1 MKRVCNYIIDRWS
14 EYDDKKHIF
23 TDVLNYGCQS
33 GVVGELIYYTDTVRF
48 YKQYKEEINS
58 LLYDAMDG
66 TGLYAPSELFGDKWD
81 KEDPLAQYDYNQN
94 LLAWFGSVTT
104 LKNSK
109 ITFKEKKT
117 MKTTIT
123 KKEKAIEIMKKMDIY
138 KPYIKGFEERDQV
151 CFFEMFGGF
160 WIDQEP
166 ELHEKMKAIEKEHKC
181 KVYAVT
187 HEYTEFGELY
197 DFLIVTDYPE
207 EWDTL
212 VYSQGNRHTA
222 FAYVWNKDDDWCSEF
237 GSVTVQ
243 SFGGGIKRIA

>member
-1 MKRVCNYIIDRWS
+1 
-14 EYDDKKHIF
+14 
-23 TDVLNYGCQS
+23 
-33 GVVGELIYYTDTVRF
+33 
-48 YKQYKEEINS
+48 
-58 LLYDAMDG
+58 
-66 TGLYAPSELFGDKWD
+66 
-81 KEDPLAQYDYNQN
+81 
-94 LLAWFGSVTT
+94 
-104 LKNSK
+104 
-109 ITFKEKKT
+109 

-138 KPYIKGFEERDQV
+138 KPYINGFEQKDKV
-151 CFFEMFGGF
+151 CFFEQFGGF

-166 ELHEKMKAIEKEHKC
+166 ELHAKMKDLEEKHKC

-243 SFGGGIKRIA
+243 SFGGGIRRIA